1 MSARPVPKEVFERGP
16 AARHTNEEKA
26 MKTLRTVA
34 LSAAL
39 LAMTLGP
46 ALADEAKPAAGAA
59 PSAKTESKAKTTTTS
74 ATKHATWSKEQ
85 IKEAQEALAKGGYYK
100 GTANG
105 TWNKATESALKS
117 WQKANKMPANGHLS
131 DETLAKLKA
140 A

>member
-1 MSARPVPKEVFERGP
+1 
-16 AARHTNEEKA
+16 

-39 LAMTLGP
+39 IAMTLGP

-59 PSAKTESKAKTTTTS
+59 PSAKTEAKAKSTTSAS
-74 ATKHATWSKEQ
+74 ATKHQTWSKEQ
-85 IKEAQEALAKGGYYK
+85 IKEAQEGLAKGGYYK

-105 TWNKATESALKS
+105 TWNKATTEALKS